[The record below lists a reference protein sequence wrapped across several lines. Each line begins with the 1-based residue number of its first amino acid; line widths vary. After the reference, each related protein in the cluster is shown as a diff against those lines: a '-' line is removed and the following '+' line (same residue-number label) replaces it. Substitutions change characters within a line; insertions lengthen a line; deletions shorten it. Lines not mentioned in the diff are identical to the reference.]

1 MKSSHRP
8 LVPRYAWAPLAAVVL
23 FNFLV
28 YSGTKLITA
37 AWPHHT
43 LALPLDAQL
52 PFVPG
57 FICIY
62 VLAFVQW
69 VVGYVLIVRDSEA
82 LCFRMT
88 AADLAAKLLC
98 MVCFLAFPTTMTR
111 PTPEGGGLWCA
122 LTRLIYWFDKPVN
135 LFPSVHCLE
144 SWICMRGALAS
155 RQRLWVKVAMT
166 VMTLLVCASTVLV
179 KQHLVLD
186 IAGGIAAAELGLLAV
201 RLFGLDRRFA
211 RLCRRLDGGRH

>member
-1 MKSSHRP
+1 MKSSLRP
-8 LVPRYAWAPLAAVVL
+8 LGPRYAWAPLAAVVL

-28 YSGTKLITA
+28 YSGTKSITA

-122 LTRLIYWFDKPVN
+122 LIRLIYWFDKPVN

-144 SWICMRGALAS
+144 SWICMRGTLAS

-179 KQHLVLD
+179 KQHVVVD
-186 IAGGIAAAELGLLAV
+186 IFAGIAVAEVGLLLS
-201 RLFGLDRRFA
+201 RLYYDRKERQKKA
-211 RLCRRLDGGRH
+211 EV